1 MFHYILYFIRCCRV
15 QRESN
20 VMVKKGGAGVM
31 SPGIEN
37 NHHPWLL
44 WVNNK
49 NLGRKKV
56 MPENSNPDVDLN
68 RSTKHN

>member
-1 MFHYILYFIRCCRV
+1 
-15 QRESN
+15 
-20 VMVKKGGAGVM
+20 MVKKGGAGVM

-49 NLGRKKV
+49 NLGRKKA
-56 MPENSNPDVDLN
+56 MPENSNPDMDLN
-68 RSTKHN
+68 RSTKNN

>member
-1 MFHYILYFIRCCRV
+1 
-15 QRESN
+15 
-20 VMVKKGGAGVM
+20 MVKKGGAGVM

-44 WVNNK
+44 WVKNK

-56 MPENSNPDVDLN
+56 VPENRNPDVDLN
-68 RSTKHN
+68 RSTKNN